1 MLRKAITAPW
11 RAPRAVRMFHST
23 STSSARKL
31 HPILLGK
38 AESMNKEYEALQAS
52 PNEDQFKDKKLIAKI
67 NLLGQVTHEL
77 DSYKSSMGQYEELV
91 SMCDD
96 PELKKDAEDEIP
108 SVEAEAETAIKK
120 LESLLLPT
128 HPYGDIGCII
138 EMRPG
143 IGGEEACLFTDD
155 LLNMYTGYADEMGWP
170 YQITTM
176 SRNDKGGIT
185 EVILSVDGEGS
196 YNMLQHEGGVH
207 RVQRVPAT
215 ESSGRVHT
223 SAAAVIVLPQIS
235 ETSVAAEDIQFAAGE
250 VRIDV
255 MRAQGAGG
263 QHVNKTESAVR
274 LVHLPTKTMVVM
286 QNSRSQRQ
294 NKETAFMILRGR
306 LAEQKRREQAAK
318 SKNARTSQV
327 SATDRSDKIRT
338 YNFHQNRVTDHRC
351 GYSGNLDVV
360 MSGKKLD
367 DVLEALEDHYR
378 ELSIKD
384 LEVEE

>member
-1 MLRKAITAPW
+1 M
-11 RAPRAVRMFHST
+11 
-23 STSSARKL
+23 
-31 HPILLGK
+31 G
-38 AESMNKEYEALQAS
+38 KEYHELQAS
-52 PNEDQFKDKKLIAKI
+52 PDEEQFKDKKLIAKI
-67 NLLGQVTHEL
+67 NTLGQVSHEL
-77 DSYKSSMGQYEELV
+77 DSYKSTVQMCEELV
-91 SMCDD
+91 PMLED
-96 PELKKDAEDEIP
+96 PDLRSEAEIELAAA
-108 SVEAEAETAIKK
+108 EAEADTVAKK
-120 LESLLLPT
+120 LESLLLPS

-143 IGGEEACLFTDD
+143 IGGEEASLFTDD
-155 LLNMYTGYADEMGWP
+155 LLTMYIGFADEMGWP
-170 YQITTM
+170 YQITNVT
-176 SRNDKGGIT
+176 RNDKGGVT
-185 EVILSVDGEGS
+185 EVFLSIDGAGS
-196 YNMLQHEGGVH
+196 YNLLQYEGGVH

-235 ETSVAAEDIQFAAGE
+235 EQSVAAEDIQFAAGE

-274 LVHLPTKTMVVM
+274 LVHIPTKTMVVI

-294 NKETAFMILRGR
+294 NKETAFVILRGR
-306 LAEQKRREQAAK
+306 LAEQKRLVQAAK

-360 MSGKKLD
+360 MSGKKLES
-367 DVLEALEDHYR
+367 VLDALTDHFR
-378 ELSIKD
+378 DESIKE
-384 LEVEE
+384 LEE